1 MSAAMGE
8 DVPVATIRIRCA
20 LISRSAT
27 RSSMATSIACAVST
41 RASAMSANTFWA
53 SVGEARST
61 ELVINGLQAGALRWA
76 SRILKSW

>member
-53 SVGEARST
+53 GLDEARST
-61 ELVINGLQAGALRWA
+61 DLVDGLQAGALRWA
-76 SRILKSW
+76 SLILKSW